1 MVIHR
6 TSPGGDDRLFCMEGA
21 DHPTLDFTQNQI
33 AFLIGLLLFFFA
45 ALATIYLVEG
55 SLFNL
60 YSLLLF
66 VFSFSTGFS
75 IFAYFD
81 ALKDRAERMQERSQ
95 EDAPELELPPLKE
108 QLYEEKDL
116 V

>member
-1 MVIHR
+1 MIFFLTVR
-6 TSPGGDDRLFCMEGA
+6 NSCKMLPFDPQE
-21 DHPTLDFTQNQI
+21 QENNQI

-45 ALATIYLVEG
+45 ALAAIYLVEG

-81 ALKDRAERMQERSQ
+81 ALKDRAERVQERSQ